1 MTNARK
7 VQQNVEDAIESLQT
21 SLVVLESANKVN
33 NLLENKN
40 YYAALKVNIDIFYN
54 AKREEKKKKTI
65 KTDKK
70 TLDGLENDRLGQI
83 TEFTFAKML
92 GRGIPVMQNS
102 IKGTVTVEL
111 KEWLARV
118 REISREIGNL
128 AMQRMQERQDRWRSK
143 TTENPKLKNLQHH
156 QVNSA
161 IEMVVNEGLESMFFL
176 RQNYFFY
183 A

>member
-1 MTNARK
+1 M
-7 VQQNVEDAIESLQT
+7 
-21 SLVVLESANKVN
+21 
-33 NLLENKN
+33 
-40 YYAALKVNIDIFYN
+40 
-54 AKREEKKKKTI
+54 
-65 KTDKK
+65 
-70 TLDGLENDRLGQI
+70 ENDRLSLTTQY
-83 TEFTFAKML
+83 TFAKML
-92 GRGIPVMQNS
+92 SLGVPVMQNS

-161 IEMVVNEGLESMFFL
+161 IEMVVNEGLESKSL
-176 RQNYFFY
+176 KRIKEPSWLTYFFFFFVASILDEVNIDFEPLY
-183 A
+183 RCIHVYETLGKRNEFKTSYSEDRRVSRKQSNLP